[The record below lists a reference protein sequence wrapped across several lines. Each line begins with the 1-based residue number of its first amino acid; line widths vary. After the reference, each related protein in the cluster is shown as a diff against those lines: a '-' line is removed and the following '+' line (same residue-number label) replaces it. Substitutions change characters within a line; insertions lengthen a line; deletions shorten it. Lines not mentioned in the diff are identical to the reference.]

1 MIHIKKS
8 PPPKGF
14 AAYCR
19 QPDARYS
26 ELSHKAKK
34 SLKQGLLRDQGYLC
48 AYCMGRIDAGEMKV
62 EHIDSQAIHPELELD
77 YDNLLGCC
85 YGGERDE
92 PDPFRGR
99 RSLHCDSSKAA
110 RRLTC
115 SPLDPACIASLSYGS
130 EGCSIHS
137 SNPEWDEELDRI
149 LNLNTSKLRH
159 NRQEALYT
167 LLDELQQLL
176 PPHSSRHRQRSVLTK
191 LLERV
196 TARDRYGE
204 LIPYCGIL
212 IYWLERMLRE
222 LEGEH
227 TAG

>member
-1 MIHIKKS
+1 M
-8 PPPKGF
+8 
-14 AAYCR
+14 
-19 QPDARYS
+19 
-26 ELSHKAKK
+26 
-34 SLKQGLLRDQGYLC
+34 LRDQGYLC

-137 SNPEWDEELDRI
+137 TNPEWDEELDRI

-176 PPHSSRHRQRSVLTK
+176 PPHSSRHRQHSVLTK

-196 TARDRYGE
+196 KARDRYGE